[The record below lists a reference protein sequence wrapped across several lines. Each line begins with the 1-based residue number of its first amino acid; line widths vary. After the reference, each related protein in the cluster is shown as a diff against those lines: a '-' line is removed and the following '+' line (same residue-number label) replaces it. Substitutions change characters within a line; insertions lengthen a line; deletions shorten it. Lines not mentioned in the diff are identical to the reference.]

1 VQLPLWLDSLLEL
14 VPGSGFRVPS
24 SPNATPE
31 LGTRNSELGER
42 ELIERLRALGL
53 PPFQEIHTHRNRQV
67 MLSFVPGR
75 QIRLHEGYAAAPDE
89 VLRAIISFVTPG
101 ARRVARLQA
110 KRTFLAFPADDHAP
124 SSARPRRPA
133 AVRPGDRHLLG
144 ELRTEFDALNQEHFG
159 GLLGPIPILISPR
172 MKTRLGELRMDRK
185 TGQPIQ
191 IALSRRHLR
200 RDGWAA
206 ARETLLHE
214 MVHQWQAETGRS
226 VDHGPEFR
234 QKARDVGITPRAVR
248 RATDEVPPRGTP
260 SGPGAPTRIIRV
272 D

>member
-1 VQLPLWLDSLLEL
+1 MQLPLWLDSLLEL

-24 SPNATPE
+24 APATE
-31 LGTRNSELGER
+31 SKLGTRNSELPGDQ
-42 ELIERLRALGL
+42 LVARLRSLGL

-75 QIRLHEGYAAAPDE
+75 QIRVHEGYAAAPDA
-89 VLRAIISFVTPG
+89 VLRAIIRFVTPG
-101 ARRVARLQA
+101 ARRVTRLEA
-110 KRTFLAFPADDHAP
+110 KRVFLAFPADDHAP
-124 SSARPRRPA
+124 SAARPRRPPT
-133 AVRPGDRHLLG
+133 VRPGDQHLLG
-144 ELRTEFDALNQEHFG
+144 QLKAEFERLNQEHFG
-159 GLLGPIPILISPR
+159 GELGPVPILISAR

-185 TGQPIQ
+185 TGQPVH

-200 RDGWAA
+200 RDGWES

-226 VDHGPEFR
+226 VDHGLEFR
-234 QKARDVGITPRAVR
+234 EKAREVGITPRAVR
-248 RATDEVPPRGTP
+248 RATDEPRPGGARSSGTPPRT
-260 SGPGAPTRIIRV
+260 IRV